1 MTEINKEESNNKEI
15 KQTII
20 EETHKIKIP
29 YYAYEEEAKLSPNKT
44 KNNQKEI
51 PIYDL
56 NQIFKINFSY
66 NFELLKSL
74 LESLINNQQETQKE
88 LLNIKK
94 ESELKINELERRI
107 IDMKISMSDP
117 EYAQEL
123 EKEKGKLQIE
133 SEKMKNKVLKE
144 KNLESE
150 KSEYA
155 VNNLEVNI
163 FK

>member
-1 MTEINKEESNNKEI
+1 M
-15 KQTII
+15 
-20 EETHKIKIP
+20 
-29 YYAYEEEAKLSPNKT
+29 
-44 KNNQKEI
+44 
-51 PIYDL
+51 
-56 NQIFKINFSY
+56 
-66 NFELLKSL
+66 
-74 LESLINNQQETQKE
+74 
-88 LLNIKK
+88 NIKK

-150 KSEYA
+150 KSEYV